1 MTVASELTGE
11 LDLAAEW
18 PEWLE
23 LRDLVGEVEPGVD
36 IVWSE
41 DRGIWLSGSYRGF
54 RQIADDPDLFQFPG
68 RDPDLAPEWLDRDF
82 YMWFEGGPKKFQF
95 TQGEE
100 HSRLHRWWMNQ
111 FSPKQVAEWREH
123 VIQPLI
129 HELIDAFVD
138 RGSAD
143 LMGELARRLPLPVMM
158 RMMDIPADGAL
169 MERYLAVGN
178 EFGDLRWKLLSQPAD
193 DALRAR
199 ATEVSL
205 QMRSLLMPYLDERR
219 SGEGEDLISKLWR
232 ATPDLIDG
240 EINDDAMYAN
250 LTTLFEA
257 GVGTGAGAIGD
268 VLYVLMKF
276 PDYQRRLRDD
286 PSLVPAFVEE
296 AVRLMMPGSYI
307 IRQLREDTEFHGQTL
322 RRGQTIVANSVAAG
336 RDAGQYECPHQVDLT
351 RKGPR
356 NHVGFSWG
364 PRACVG
370 HAIGRAELQ
379 EVTAAV
385 TVRLRDVRLDS
396 AQPPPRRVGAGARR
410 PWDRLPA
417 LFSVA

>member
-1 MTVASELTGE
+1 MTVAPGLNEE
-11 LDLAAEW
+11 MDIAAEW

-23 LRDLVGEVEPGVD
+23 LLDLVGHVEPGVD
-36 IVWSE
+36 ITWSE
-41 DRGIWLSGSYRGF
+41 DLGMWLSGSYRGF
-54 RQIADDPDLFQFPG
+54 RRIADDPDLFQFPG
-68 RDPDLAPEWLDRDF
+68 RDPELAPPWLDRDF

-95 TQGEE
+95 TEGEE
-100 HSRLHRWWMNQ
+100 HARLHRWWMNQ
-111 FSPKQVAEWREH
+111 FSPKQVGEWREN
-123 VIQPLI
+123 VIAPLA
-129 HELIDAFVD
+129 HELIDNFAQ

-143 LMGELARRLPLPVMM
+143 LMAELARRLPLPVMM
-158 RMMDIPADGAL
+158 RMMEIPADGDL

-193 DALRAR
+193 EALRAR

-205 QMRSLLMPYLDERR
+205 EMRSLLMPFLDERR
-219 SGEGEDLISKLWR
+219 SGEGDDLISKLWV

-276 PDYQRRLRDD
+276 PEYQERLRED
-286 PSLVPAFVEE
+286 PSLVPNFVEE
-296 AVRLMMPGSYI
+296 AIRLMMPGSYI
-307 IRQLREDTEFHGQTL
+307 IRQLREDTEFFGETL
-322 RRGQTIVANSVAAG
+322 RRGQSIVGVSVAAG
-336 RDAGQYECPHQVDLT
+336 RDAGQYQCPHQVDLT

-379 EVTAAV
+379 EVVSAV
-385 TVRLRDVRLDS
+385 TTRLHDLRPDPD
-396 AQPPPRRVGAGARR
+396 QPRPERAGAGARR

-417 LFSVA
+417 LFTAA

>member
-1 MTVASELTGE
+1 MAVADRSDEV
-11 LDLAAEW
+11 DIAAEW

-23 LRDLVGEVEPGVD
+23 LLDLVGHVEPGVD
-36 IVWSE
+36 ITWSE
-41 DRGIWLSGSYRGF
+41 ELGMWLSGSYRGF

-68 RDPDLAPEWLDRDF
+68 RNAELAPAWLDRDF
-82 YMWFEGGPKKFQF
+82 YIWFEGGPKKFQF
-95 TQGEE
+95 TEGEE
-100 HSRLHRWWMNQ
+100 HARLHRWWMNQ
-111 FSPKQVAEWREH
+111 FSPKQVGEWRAN

-129 HELIDAFVD
+129 NELIDGFAD
-138 RGSAD
+138 AGSVD
-143 LMGELARRLPLPVMM
+143 LMSAVARRLPLPVML
-158 RMMDIPADGAL
+158 RMMEIPADGDL

-193 DALRAR
+193 DELRAR
-199 ATEVSL
+199 ASEVSL
-205 QMRSLLMPYLDERR
+205 EMRALLMPFLDARR
-219 SGEGEDLISKLWR
+219 SGEGDDLISRLWR

-250 LTTLFEA
+250 LTTMFEA

-276 PDYQRRLRDD
+276 PDYQERLRED
-286 PSLVPAFVEE
+286 PSLVPNFVEE
-296 AVRLMMPGSYI
+296 ALRLMMPGSYI
-307 IRQLREDTEFHGQTL
+307 IRQLREDTEFCGQTL
-322 RRGQTIVANSVAAG
+322 RRGQTILAISVAAG
-336 RDAGQYECPHQVDLT
+336 RDAGQYQCPHQIDLN

-379 EVTAAV
+379 EVTTAITA
-385 TVRLRDVRLDS
+385 RLRDLRPDPS
-396 AQPPPRRVGAGARR
+396 QPRPQRAGAGARR

-417 LFSVA
+417 LFTAA